1 MITLDASVLI
11 AHLDPENVHHHL
23 ATELLLA
30 ALPDPLLVH
39 PITLAEVL
47 VGGAKIGRERRMDA
61 DLRAMGV
68 QLVEQ
73 DEHQPLRLAQLRVTT
88 RLKLPDCCVL
98 DAAMTHDTRLATFD
112 RALGAAAASQ
122 GVTVLPAH

>member
-11 AHLDPENVHHHL
+11 AHLDPENVHHVL

-30 ALPDPLLVH
+30 ALTEPLLVH

-47 VGGAKIGRERRMDA
+47 VGGARIGRERQMDA
-61 DLRAMGV
+61 DLRAMGI
-68 QLVEQ
+68 QLVELDDQ
-73 DEHQPLRLAQLRVTT
+73 QPLRLAQLRVTT

-98 DAAMTHDTRLATFD
+98 DAAMSHDARLATFD
-112 RALGAAAASQ
+112 RALSTAAVSQ
-122 GVTVLPAH
+122 GLPVLPVP